1 MMNYI
6 EIDEKDKELIKAA
19 KEVLQKNYQE
29 PQHTVGAAVLCS
41 SGKIYV
47 GINVESCG
55 YGPCAEPIAIG
66 AAFTNGERILE
77 RIVAIGKQSEPHVI
91 IPPCGNCR
99 QLIYNYAPECMVIL
113 SQKNNIVKVKIKE
126 LLPEAYSDFE

>member
-19 KEVLQKNYQE
+19 KEVLQKNYTE

-47 GINVESCG
+47 GIDIESCG

-66 AAFTNGERILE
+66 AAFTNGERTIE
-77 RIVAIGKQSEPHVI
+77 RIVAVGGASEPYKI

-113 SQKNNIVKVKIKE
+113 SHKNSIVKVKVKE
-126 LLPEAYSDFE
+126 LLPDAYSDFE